1 LIASIWIALAL
12 VASMISIR
20 FGLSVALAEIL
31 VGLIGGNAFGLH
43 TTPWIDFLASFGAI
57 LLTFLAGAEIDP
69 ASFRQNLKSSL
80 AIGAVG
86 FIAPFLG
93 VWLLAYYAIGWDMR
107 PALIAGIALS
117 TTSVA
122 VVYAVMVETG
132 LNETKLGKLI
142 LSACFVNDLGTV
154 LALGIFFAN
163 FDIWMVVFIAALVP
177 ALWLLPRVA
186 PWVISRCGNRV
197 SEPEVKFFLLLLF
210 VLAWLATAA
219 GSEAVLPAYLI
230 GLVAAGTFIRDRA
243 VLHRMR
249 TIAFAALTPFYF
261 IKAGI
266 FVSAPALIT
275 GFVLIVVFLAM
286 KMVTKFIGVW
296 PVTRFFRM
304 PPREGN
310 YTTLLMSTGLTFGSI
325 SALFGLTHGIIDQS
339 QYTILVTVVIGSAV
353 VPTLIAQK
361 WFYPRQ
367 VKSEA
372 QPVSDI
378 STTGSES
385 TVPVEIPITNR
396 ALDDEDPPSDN
407 GNKEVGEKEE

>member
-1 LIASIWIALAL
+1 MENAWFIATIWIALAL
-12 VASMISIR
+12 TASLISIR

-31 VGLIGGNAFGLH
+31 VGVVGGNAFGLH

-93 VWLLAYYAIGWDMR
+93 VWLLAYYVIGWDIR
-107 PALIAGIALS
+107 SALIAGIALS

-177 ALWLLPRVA
+177 ALWLLPKVA
-186 PWVISRCGNRV
+186 PWVLSRWGNRV
-197 SEPEVKFFLLLLF
+197 SEPEVKFFFLLLF

-261 IKAGI
+261 IKAGM

-275 GFVLIVVFLAM
+275 GFVLIITFLVM
-286 KMVTKFIGVW
+286 KMATKFIGVW
-296 PVTRFFRM
+296 PMTRLFRM

-367 VKSEA
+367 TATSDAA
-372 QPVSDI
+372 QGEPTSSVSGAENKTSLD
-378 STTGSES
+378 
-385 TVPVEIPITNR
+385 NR
-396 ALDDEDPPSDN
+396 DLSANNEKDATAD
-407 GNKEVGEKEE
+407 KEE